1 MSTISVAGPATAV
14 SVAIANPCFVLSNAA
29 HAPRPQRNKI
39 ASAARLGRSGNGIG
53 GVVVVSTPDAA
64 YCVAKT
70 EIAAKTTGHDGSNDV
85 LGAPGQR
92 RANARFSS
100 ANAASPSGPFYTSE
114 RRGGVERRQ
123 LALKGVKDGD

>member
-70 EIAAKTTGHDGSNDV
+70 EIAAKHDRPRR
-85 LGAPGQR
+85 LERRPR
-92 RANARFSS
+92 RAR
-100 ANAASPSGPFYTSE
+100 ASTRERAFFLRE
-114 RRGGVERRQ
+114 RRVSVRAVLYKRMAGWS
-123 LALKGVKDGD
+123 